1 MKTFLRATVVLFLAA
16 CTGSA
21 TAEPPTQEAP
31 PLKANQAEAIFAG
44 GCFWCMEGPFD
55 KVNGVISTSSG
66 YTGGPEAGASY
77 KQVSAG
83 KTGHYE
89 ALRVVY
95 DPSKVSYD
103 ALLQTFWHNID
114 PTQSNG
120 QFCDR
125 GKHYRSAIF
134 SSNPEEVAL
143 AKASKLKV
151 AAELGQEVV
160 TEILKS
166 GPFWL
171 AEEYH
176 QDFYKKNPS
185 HYARYRKGC
194 GRDKRLQ
201 ELWGESAKH

>member
-1 MKTFLRATVVLFLAA
+1 
-16 CTGSA
+16 
-21 TAEPPTQEAP
+21 
-31 PLKANQAEAIFAG
+31 
-44 GCFWCMEGPFD
+44 MEGPFD
-55 KVNGVISTSSG
+55 KVQGVLSTSSG

-95 DPSKVSYD
+95 DPSKVSYGD
-103 ALLQTFWHNID
+103 LLQTFWHNID

-125 GKHYRSAIF
+125 GQQYRSAIF
-134 SSNPEEVAL
+134 SSVSTEVAL
-143 AKASKLKV
+143 AEQSKVKV
-151 AAELGQEVV
+151 AAELGQQVV
-160 TEILKS
+160 TEILS
-166 GPFWL
+166 AAPFWL

-185 HYARYRKGC
+185 HYTRYRKGC
-194 GRDKRLQ
+194 GRDRRLQ
-201 ELWGESAKH
+201 ELWGSSTTH